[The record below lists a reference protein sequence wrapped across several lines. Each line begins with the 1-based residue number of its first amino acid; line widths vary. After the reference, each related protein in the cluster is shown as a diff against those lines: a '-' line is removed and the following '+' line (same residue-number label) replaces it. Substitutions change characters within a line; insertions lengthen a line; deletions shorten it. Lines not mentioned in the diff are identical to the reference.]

1 MKHIARSLSIVIIF
15 FWSVSCKKDIIK
27 KVPES
32 KSYSIASQHMQK
44 DYTFYVLYPDDFDS
58 TQHYRTLILLDA
70 NDYFIE
76 MAEVL
81 NDDFNNQFILVGVA
95 YNAFKE
101 RVSDFTY
108 PHDNAEANSG
118 HADQYLQF
126 LNTELLPYLKD
137 GLHIK
142 SSDKTLLGHSLS
154 GYFATYVQFQQTYA
168 NPFDNIIA
176 ASPSLW
182 WADAYAFELE
192 ETFAANHSSLGV
204 KYFTTIG
211 DLEGAMMNTHFNA
224 FVKKVTARNYPV
236 WEFQSKRYTN
246 TSHRNSPIVSFRD
259 GLKFIQ

>member
-1 MKHIARSLSIVIIF
+1 MKQITRSLSVFIIF
-15 FWSVSCKKDIIK
+15 FCFASCKKDIVK

-32 KSYSIASQHMQK
+32 KSYSIASQYMQK
-44 DYTFYVLYPDDFDS
+44 DYTFYVLYPDNFDS
-58 TQHYRTLILLDA
+58 TRTYRTLIMLDA

-76 MAEVL
+76 MSDVL
-81 NDDFNNQFILVGVA
+81 NTDFNNQFILVGVG

-108 PHDNAEANSG
+108 PYDSEVENSG
-118 HADQYLQF
+118 HADKYVQF
-126 LNTELLPYLKD
+126 LGNELLPYLKD

-142 SSDKTLLGHSLS
+142 SSDKTLLGHSLA
-154 GYFATYVQFQQTYA
+154 GYFATYVQFQQSYK
-168 NPFDNIIA
+168 NPFNNIIA

-182 WADAYAFELE
+182 WGDAYAFELE

-224 FVKKVTARNYPV
+224 FVKKVTSRNYPGG
-236 WEFQSKRYTN
+236 EFQSQRYKN
-246 TSHRNSPIVSFRD
+246 TSHRNSPIVSFKD
-259 GLKFIQ
+259 GLTFIQ